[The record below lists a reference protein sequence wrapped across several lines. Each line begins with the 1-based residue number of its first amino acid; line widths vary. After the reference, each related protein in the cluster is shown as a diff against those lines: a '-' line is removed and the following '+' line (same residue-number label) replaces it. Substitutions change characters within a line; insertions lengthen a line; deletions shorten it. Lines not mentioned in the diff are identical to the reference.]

1 MVTAVARAVA
11 HVRDAAQARPHGDQG
26 HRLSRMSQS
35 PDQRRK
41 NLRLGLT
48 LLTVAL
54 VFGLGF
60 FAKAML
66 FGL

>member
-1 MVTAVARAVA
+1 MPQT
-11 HVRDAAQARPHGDQG
+11 PE
-26 HRLSRMSQS
+26 
-35 PDQRRK
+35 QRRK

-60 FAKAML
+60 LAKAML

>member
-1 MVTAVARAVA
+1 
-11 HVRDAAQARPHGDQG
+11 
-26 HRLSRMSQS
+26 MSQS
-35 PDQRRK
+35 TGQRRK
-41 NLRLGLT
+41 NLRLGIALF
-48 LLTVAL
+48 TVAL

>member
-1 MVTAVARAVA
+1 MAPTPR
-11 HVRDAAQARPHGDQG
+11 
-26 HRLSRMSQS
+26 
-35 PDQRRK
+35 QRRK
-41 NLRLGLT
+41 NLRLGIT
-48 LLTVAL
+48 LFSVAL

>member
-1 MVTAVARAVA
+1 MALT
-11 HVRDAAQARPHGDQG
+11 
-26 HRLSRMSQS
+26 

-41 NLRLGLT
+41 NLRLGVT
-48 LLTVAL
+48 LFTVAL

>member
-1 MVTAVARAVA
+1 MT
-11 HVRDAAQARPHGDQG
+11 QT
-26 HRLSRMSQS
+26 

-48 LLTVAL
+48 LMTVAL

-60 FAKAML
+60 VAKAIM

>member
-1 MVTAVARAVA
+1 M
-11 HVRDAAQARPHGDQG
+11 P
-26 HRLSRMSQS
+26 QS

-41 NLRLGLT
+41 NLRLGLA
-48 LLTVAL
+48 LFTVAL

-60 FAKAML
+60 LAKAML

>member
-1 MVTAVARAVA
+1 M
-11 HVRDAAQARPHGDQG
+11 AQTPE
-26 HRLSRMSQS
+26 
-35 PDQRRK
+35 QRRK
-41 NLRLGLT
+41 NLRLAVALFS
-48 LLTVAL
+48 VAL